1 MVSTQRLF
9 ANKRKYKHNS
19 IQHQMAGCQR
29 GLSLSKLAM
38 VNKIRANADAEGQMC
53 IQNNIKKKNRNCNR
67 KNNL

>member
-1 MVSTQRLF
+1 
-9 ANKRKYKHNS
+9 
-19 IQHQMAGCQR
+19 MAGCQR